1 MRRRLPPALQ
11 QRDFGFLWSSIFSMR
26 FAENMIAVAV
36 GWQVYAIR
44 KNPLDLGLVGL
55 CEFLP
60 LPILAL
66 PAGNLPDRV
75 PRRPIAAISLTIMVG
90 VAGGPLPVTAADTR
104 PVWADFLL
112 PRATGAASAI
122 GWPGRPALPPGVVP

>member
-1 MRRRLPPALQ
+1 
-11 QRDFGFLWSSIFSMR
+11 MR

-36 GWQVYAIR
+36 GWQVYAIH

-66 PAGNLPDRV
+66 PAGNLADRM
-75 PRRPIAAISLTIMVG
+75 PRRLIAAFSLAIMVG
-90 VAGGPLPVTAADTR
+90 VAGALLAVTVADPRRRLAVLPARRRDRSRERDRLAGEPGAD
-104 PVWADFLL
+104 
-112 PRATGAASAI
+112 PR
-122 GWPGRPALPPGVVP
+122 GRPASTSSRTRSRCARSRARPP

>member
-11 QRDFGFLWSSIFSMR
+11 QRDYAFLWSSSLSMR

-44 KNPLDLGLVGL
+44 KNPLDLGLIGL
-55 CEFLP
+55 FEFAP

-66 PAGNLPDRV
+66 PAGHVADRFS
-75 PRRPIAAISLTIMVG
+75 RRLI
-90 VAGGPLPVTAADTR
+90 
-104 PVWADFLL
+104 
-112 PRATGAASAI
+112 AASALGVNI
-122 GWPGRPALPPGVVP
+122 AVALLLLVVTMHG

>member
-1 MRRRLPPALQ
+1 MRASRFPPRSSSATS
-11 QRDFGFLWSSIFSMR
+11 RFLWSAILSMR

-36 GWQVYAIR
+36 GWQVYAIH

-66 PAGNLPDRV
+66 PAGHLADRV
-75 PRRPIAAISLTIMVG
+75 PRRLIAAISLTIMVG
-90 VAGGPLPVTAADTR
+90 VAGALLAVTVADAR
-104 PVWADFLL
+104 RRLAVL
-112 PRATGAASAI
+112 RCS
-122 GWPGRPALPPGVVP
+122 PGRPAWRARSAGRRARR